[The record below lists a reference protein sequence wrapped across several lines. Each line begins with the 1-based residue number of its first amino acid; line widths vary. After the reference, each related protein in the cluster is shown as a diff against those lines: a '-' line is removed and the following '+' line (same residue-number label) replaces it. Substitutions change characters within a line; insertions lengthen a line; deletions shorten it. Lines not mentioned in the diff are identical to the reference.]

1 MSEWKVN
8 LCESE
13 PIETSSNGILTIA
26 SGFAVSS
33 KEKNSRGIHVRKLN
47 PDNDTTS
54 EHADAFISL
63 DEFQLDSPRVQVCQL
78 FFNGDV
84 DESAPVSYLAVG
96 AVSFCGK
103 AVVNSTLLHQPDS
116 CTTRGKTGRSQP
128 VISFSDCSN
137 SSETPSSFFSSVS
150 AEIKFYMAWT
160 CPNIESSFI
169 VASLSAEMPSS
180 VQLRP
185 SSNATIQFPK
195 ICISNTIQLH
205 GHSGPV
211 SALCFFSLNNASSN
225 AIISASEDRSY
236 KVWDLDS
243 ASCIFNSSILS
254 AYPISHISLGPTMVL
269 NFQQLMT
276 LRAIFVL
283 ATDDAQLHFHEFRV
297 MTNPKTLDYKFESR
311 GLHVIRIHAL
321 FEGIPAAIF
330 ESQNFKTQPQQR
342 TPKVVS
348 SLPKWKSRSITDLSG
363 GSKAPSDSISSVVS
377 FSATHLAHFCG
388 RKDSLTLS
396 PPKKYASQPQR
407 PQYLFV
413 ATQTGF
419 VVLNPLSALDTPVFG
434 RVLDPAGFLEVVGSS
449 FEGPSFG
456 TEGRFLFGMVKSVA
470 KRDGMRLYQIS
481 PPSGRDEKLKSSRKD
496 GLHNSSESNGHLWES
511 AANPQGSRDEGS
523 LGYELSDVVKG
534 ALLQHSTIKEDS
546 PWAKR
551 VHEDAMV
558 TLAKMEIRTFEDVN
572 AGKLDAL
579 LRDED
584 NVDARSGILN
594 NLPANVIDGI
604 LDAVGAVGL
613 GDAKPKLSF
622 LAEVDPWPVTASTKH
637 APASASTLARKK
649 SANSGQKGKAD
660 IMHQP
665 ITFRTK
671 VKSSG
676 YTSAPTATQLFRLP
690 KIQPSSS
697 NSVTASPKKS
707 SSTSSSA
714 NTTRNSTADSSTNLP
729 FTINP
734 TSSTPAAIPFK
745 TFTYPNTPTT
755 LRFNSTGASIVV
767 GTVCKAAFV
776 NRISSTHPSPSSSY
790 HGHTS
795 SVTHVNWSTDD
806 AYFVTSSA
814 ETACL
819 WKDGVRDPLVTVPGL
834 GMARFIGRDR
844 FLVGVDLSDKRGGRI
859 SLCRW
864 KVERGCS
871 EDGGVRPGLNKSRVW
886 GAGTI
891 ADVGGG
897 VVCMDAVNGYMSSL
911 VVVGGAGGRVVV
923 VDMGR
928 SGGGGIVAHCGGGVV
943 KGLHSVH
950 VSKYAAAGNVF
961 LTSGTRGG
969 LKLWDLRALERPAV
983 HFVGH
988 ANRMGRVE
996 CCLSECGGFVVS
1008 GSEDAHAYLFDV
1020 KMGGGAVLRKIGGG
1034 IGGGGVVAG
1043 VDLFKTTLGLSGG
1056 EGKVSLYHL

>member
-1 MSEWKVN
+1 MH
-8 LCESE
+8 
-13 PIETSSNGILTIA
+13 P
-26 SGFAVSS
+26 
-33 KEKNSRGIHVRKLN
+33 
-47 PDNDTTS
+47 
-54 EHADAFISL
+54 
-63 DEFQLDSPRVQVCQL
+63 QMQ
-78 FFNGDV
+78 
-84 DESAPVSYLAVG
+84 SYLHRKIDLTK
-96 AVSFCGK
+96 VSL
-103 AVVNSTLLHQPDS
+103 VSTY
-116 CTTRGKTGRSQP
+116 
-128 VISFSDCSN
+128 
-137 SSETPSSFFSSVS
+137 PSSPTVPLTDPL
-150 AEIKFYMAWT
+150 K
-160 CPNIESSFI
+160 
-169 VASLSAEMPSS
+169 
-180 VQLRP
+180 
-185 SSNATIQFPK
+185 NA
-195 ICISNTIQLH
+195 
-205 GHSGPV
+205 
-211 SALCFFSLNNASSN
+211 
-225 AIISASEDRSY
+225 
-236 KVWDLDS
+236 VWNLDS

-254 AYPISHISLGPTMVL
+254 AYPISHISLGPIMVL
-269 NFQQLMT
+269 NFQQFMT

-297 MTNPKTLDYKFESR
+297 MSNPKTLDYKFESR
-311 GLHVIRIHAL
+311 GLHTIRIQAL

-330 ESQNFKTQPQQR
+330 ESQNSKKQPQQHP
-342 TPKVVS
+342 TKVVS
-348 SLPKWKSRSITDLSG
+348 SLPKWKNKSITDISG
-363 GSKAPSDSISSVVS
+363 GSKATPDSISSVVS

-388 RKDSLTLS
+388 RKESITLS
-396 PPKKYASQPQR
+396 PVKDSSQLQQ

-419 VVLNPLSALDTPVFG
+419 VVLNPLAALDTPVFG
-434 RVLDPAGFLEVVGSS
+434 RVLDPAGFLEVVGSR
-449 FEGPSFG
+449 FEEPPFG

-481 PPSGRDEKLKSSRKD
+481 LPSGRAEKLKARKD
-496 GLHNSSESNGHLWES
+496 GLQNSFGSNAYFRESVGAS
-511 AANPQGSRDEGS
+511 QVSRDEGC

-551 VHEDAMV
+551 IHEDAMV

-572 AGKLDAL
+572 VDKLDAL
-579 LRDED
+579 LREED
-584 NVDARSGILN
+584 NGDPKCRVLN
-594 NLPANVIDGI
+594 NLPVNVIDGI

-613 GDAKPKLSF
+613 GDAKPTLSF
-622 LAEVDPWPVTASTKH
+622 LAEVDPWPATASTKL
-637 APASASTLARKK
+637 APASASTPSRKK
-649 SANSGQKGKAD
+649 SANSALKGKTD

-690 KIQPSSS
+690 KLQPSSS
-697 NSVTASPKKS
+697 NSVTASPKKP
-707 SSTSSSA
+707 SSTGSSTNS
-714 NTTRNSTADSSTNLP
+714 TRNSTADSSTNLP

-734 TSSTPAAIPFK
+734 TSSTPATPFK

-795 SVTHVNWSTDD
+795 SVTHVYWSADD

-814 ETACL
+814 ETTCL
-819 WKDGVRDPLVTVPGL
+819 WKDGVRDPVVTVPGL

-844 FLVGVDLSDKRGGRI
+844 FLVGVDPSDKRGGRV
-859 SLCRW
+859 SLYRW

-871 EDGGVRPGLNKSRVW
+871 EDGVRPGLNKSRVW
-886 GAGTI
+886 GAGI
-891 ADVGGG
+891 VADVGGG
-897 VVCMDAVNGYMSSL
+897 VVCMDAANGYMSSL
-911 VVVGGAGGRVVV
+911 VVVGGAGGRVVIA
-923 VDMGR
+923 DMGR
-928 SGGGGIVAHCGGGVV
+928 SGGGGIVGQCGGAVV

-950 VSKYAAAGNVF
+950 VSKYPSGGNVF

-969 LKLWDLRALERPAV
+969 LKLWDIRALERPAV

-1043 VDLFKTTLGLSGG
+1043 VDLFTGTLGLSGG